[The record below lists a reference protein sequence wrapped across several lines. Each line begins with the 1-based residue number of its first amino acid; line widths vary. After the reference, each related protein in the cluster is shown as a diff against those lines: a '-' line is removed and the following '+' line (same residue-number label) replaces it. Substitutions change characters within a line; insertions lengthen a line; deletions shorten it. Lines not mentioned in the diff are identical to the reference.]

1 MGTLIEISC
10 QSCDYKKDFY
20 LGVGVMYSSLES
32 VWNFIPFKSRQDV
45 KSILAN
51 FTVTSTD
58 FAHKLYHCTN
68 CNEICEKFWLKIDF
82 KTSTNEEKTYETKFK
97 CPQCYKELKLAKEI
111 ETEEDEVKSDAELYT
126 PFIAVLPCP
135 KCAKESLAVK
145 RTGHWD

>member
-1 MGTLIEISC
+1 METLIEISC

-32 VWNFIPFKSRQDV
+32 VWNVILLRSRQDV

-58 FAHKLYHCTN
+58 FAHELYHCTN
-68 CNEICEKFWLKIDF
+68 CNEIYEKFWVKIDF

-97 CPQCYKELKLAKEI
+97 CPQCYKELSLVRKAE
-111 ETEEDEVKSDAELYT
+111 ETEDEEKSDAELYT
-126 PFIAVLPCP
+126 PFIAVLPCLS
-135 KCAKESLAVK
+135 CGEEVLSS
-145 RTGHWD
+145 RTIGHWD

>member
-32 VWNFIPFKSRQDV
+32 VWAVIPFKSRQDV

-58 FAHKLYHCTN
+58 FAHKLYHCIN
-68 CNEICEKFWLKIDF
+68 CKELYEKFWLKINF

-135 KCAKESLAVK
+135 KCGEEVLSS
-145 RTGHWD
+145 RTIGHWD